1 MAVKAREYLLS
12 VDNLS
17 KPTVKEGREAIAFL
31 LIRLLLLKPGGN
43 PLHPDMGVGLEDY
56 RFCIGRVQELE
67 ERIKDQIRTYLTE
80 FAFSE
85 VRIVEISTQKICNIE
100 ITVGDTVY
108 VYDSTTMPI
117 QLTLDN
123 YALK

>member
-1 MAVKAREYLLS
+1 MAVKAREYMLS
-12 VDNLS
+12 IDNLS
-17 KPTVKEGREAIAFL
+17 RPKVLEGQEAVAHL
-31 LIRLLLLKPGGN
+31 LIRLLLLNPGSN
-43 PLHPDMGVGLEDY
+43 PLHPDMGVGLKDF

-85 VRIVEISTQKICNIE
+85 VKIIQISAQKICNIE

-108 VYDSTTMPI
+108 IYDSNTMPI
-117 QLTLDN
+117 QITLDE
-123 YALK
+123 YAV

>member
-1 MAVKAREYLLS
+1 MAVKAREYMLS

-17 KPTVKEGREAIAFL
+17 RPKVLTDQEAIAHL
-31 LIRLLLLKPGGN
+31 LIRILLLNPGSN
-43 PLHPDMGVGLEDY
+43 PLHPDMGVGLKDY

-67 ERIKDQIRTYLTE
+67 ERIKNQIRTYMTE

-85 VRIVEISTQKICNIE
+85 VKVVEITEQKICNIE

-108 VYDSTTMPI
+108 IYDSTAMPVTI
-117 QLTLDN
+117 TLDD
-123 YALK
+123 YTM